1 MRRQYTTAA
10 KEATS
15 LSSGSIAQPSR
26 MSYWNQNSSGTTTE
40 HSPAHAE
47 REKRESL
54 NWPTE
59 ALSCW
64 MRSERC
70 PQHAGQVA
78 EGLQEKE
85 LTRLGSETTVKLDV
99 RIITSTN
106 INLKEAMEAKNFRE
120 DLFYRLDVV
129 KISLPPLRDRLCEI
143 RTIANDLL
151 MKISRKMGI
160 YVERIDNN
168 VFDIFMRYS
177 WPGNI
182 RELENVVERAINLL
196 DQDTVIQT
204 KHLPR
209 ELSKAQTQKA
219 SLIRTNTPTLI
230 KEIEKK
236 RLNSN

>member
-78 EGLQEKE
+78 EGF
-85 LTRLGSETTVKLDV
+85 TREGTDQTGKRNHRKTGCQNHNVDKHQPQGSNGSQKLPGRPV
-99 RIITSTN
+99 LSARRG
-106 INLKEAMEAKNFRE
+106 KNQP
-120 DLFYRLDVV
+120 
-129 KISLPPLRDRLCEI
+129 SSLRDRLCEI

-219 SLIRTNTPTLI
+219 SLIRTKHSPP
-230 KEIEKK
+230 
-236 RLNSN
+236 